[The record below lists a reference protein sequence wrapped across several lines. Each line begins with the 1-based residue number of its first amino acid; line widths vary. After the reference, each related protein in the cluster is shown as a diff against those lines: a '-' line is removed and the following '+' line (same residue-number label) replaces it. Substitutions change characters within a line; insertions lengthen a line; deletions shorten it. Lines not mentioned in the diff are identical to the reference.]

1 MSTFYIFANYMRTF
15 LRCLVPTRKNILL
28 VCCTLLMATAFN
40 ANAATLPDYKLSVGD
55 VLEFDY
61 LDDLE
66 LPRQLAIGFGGKV
79 QVPILGA
86 VQVSGLTLD
95 EAIETIRKQLVDR
108 KLLNDPAFT
117 LSVFTY
123 RPVYVIGDVRNP
135 GMFPFHANLT
145 VEQSVGLAGGLLSVQ
160 SSAESRIVARSQLQ
174 GELYG
179 TDSEITRQAVWAA
192 RLTAELD
199 GRERIALSDLP
210 AKSKPYLET
219 SSVDEFMV
227 VENKILAAD
236 IAALVSQRST
246 LSTNILATKN
256 QLELFD
262 KIAKN
267 QEIAVKF
274 TQDERNR
281 VDKLLKS
288 GLKTANDMTDV
299 QRQLT
304 IDDGRLLQILADK
317 GNAVLRN
324 ATLEQQL
331 AALEDGW
338 KKDAL
343 IALQERNAA
352 LQLLLAKRRA
362 TEEQLYLVTNWAAV
376 EAENSKQSVI
386 HYKVRSRTEGQK
398 DDLIVSANDQLF
410 PGDVLIVSVEQPEP
424 TSSKTTSLP

>member
-1 MSTFYIFANYMRTF
+1 MSIFCVFANCMKIF
-15 LRCLVPTRKNILL
+15 LKCLIPGSKNIMFA
-28 VCCTLLMATAFN
+28 CCALFVATVLN

-61 LDDLE
+61 LDDVE

-86 VQVSGLTLD
+86 VDVSGLTLD
-95 EAIETIRKQLVDR
+95 EAIEKIRGQLVDR
-108 KLLNDPAFT
+108 KLLKDPAFT
-117 LSVFTY
+117 LSVFSY

-135 GMFPFHANLT
+135 GAYPFHANLT
-145 VEQSVGLAGGLLSVQ
+145 VEQSIGLAGGLLAVQ

-199 GRERIALSDLP
+199 GRDRIALADMP
-210 AKSKPYLET
+210 AKLKPYLET
-219 SSVDEFMV
+219 SSVDEFIA

-246 LSTNILATKN
+246 LSANILATKN

-267 QEIAVKF
+267 QETAVKF
-274 TQDERNR
+274 TQAERDR

-352 LQLLLAKRRA
+352 LKLLLAKRRA

-376 EAENSKQSVI
+376 EVENEQQSVI
-386 HYKVRSRTEGQK
+386 HYKIRSRTEGQK
-398 DDLIVSANDQLF
+398 DDLMVSASAQLF
-410 PGDVLIVSVEQPEP
+410 PGDVLIVAMERPEP
-424 TSSKTTSLP
+424 TNSKTTSLP